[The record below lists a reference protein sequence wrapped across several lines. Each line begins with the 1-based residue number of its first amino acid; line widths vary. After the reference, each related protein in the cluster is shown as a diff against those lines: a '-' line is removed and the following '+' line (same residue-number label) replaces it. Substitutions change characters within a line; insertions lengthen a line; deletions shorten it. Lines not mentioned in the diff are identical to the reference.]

1 MKETY
6 FKCNSKL
13 GRFNY
18 NDNYPL
24 KNTQILI
31 NKTLDGIKWM
41 YFGET
46 QKESKVIMQG
56 RGVVVLDS
64 GEIHMGEWNQAE
76 MNGRGRLIYN
86 SGD

>member
-1 MKETY
+1 
-6 FKCNSKL
+6 
-13 GRFNY
+13 
-18 NDNYPL
+18 
-24 KNTQILI
+24 
-31 NKTLDGIKWM
+31 M

-46 QKESKVIMQG
+46 QEESKVIMQG
-56 RGVVVLDS
+56 RGVVVLDI